1 MSPQEKMSQLWGR
14 VPRRMFGGK
23 MRTTTVVMCVLW
35 LALAILNSYLNPP
48 IDASKDPAPAAITET
63 RPNPAQTSDTSQ
75 KSSASNS
82 TTTTPP
88 SQSAS
93 SSSVPA
99 QSETSRS
106 DRQPSA
112 STTTPSAGHGTTTQQ
127 ETAGQ
132 STTVTESSKQ
142 TQESAATT
150 AGAEASTVP
159 SPAG

>member
-1 MSPQEKMSQLWGR
+1 MSPQDKVSQLWGR
-14 VPRRMFGGK
+14 VPRRMFGGR
-23 MRTTTVVMCVLW
+23 MRTTTAIMCALW
-35 LALAILNSYLNPP
+35 LGLAILNAYLHPP
-48 IDASKDPAPAAITET
+48 ENAKASTPDPVPTVQTDSSPKLPMPKQESS
-63 RPNPAQTSDTSQ
+63 QTSSSVTPQSATDTS
-75 KSSASNS
+75 S
-82 TTTTPP
+82 TPP
-88 SQSAS
+88 S
-93 SSSVPA
+93 

-106 DRQPSA
+106 DRQPGA

-142 TQESAATT
+142 TQEPAATT